1 MCATFRCPFRG
12 KRNAGL
18 LTKSHF
24 LVQVVLRFLLLLD
37 IRSLDELESYLSRA
51 FAGIDAGIEGFTTNQ
66 LLGLVD
72 FTKVR

>member
-1 MCATFRCPFRG
+1 M
-12 KRNAGL
+12 
-18 LTKSHF
+18 TKSHF